1 MIPQKPEILKA
12 PLVADG
18 EKNILPET
26 TPQGSNQFSLLGGF
40 PAITSIPVNAGGLP
54 PKRLDFN
61 AAFNL
66 LSIHTFFL
74 QSGNK
79 YAWDALLDYSIGS
92 TVLGSDNSI
101 YFCIEPNGAT
111 PPNTV
116 QDPVSSNGYWIELI
130 KSNGTINIDLIADG
144 AISTQKLAN
153 NAVTSAKI
161 ADGAVINTK
170 IANSA
175 VNDAKISGVSATKV
189 SGLATV
195 AKTGSYND
203 LTNKPNI
210 PANAAPL
217 PTKKQNT
224 LGSFIYLTDNN
235 SNTLPAGGS
244 WAWWS
249 LFNINNMSALFNGG
263 ISAGGTLLTGTARA
277 IAWRI
282 Q

>member
-12 PLVADG
+12 PLVVDG

-92 TVLGSDNSI
+92 TVLGSDNSV
-101 YFCIEPNGAT
+101 YFCIKANGAT

-153 NAVTSAKI
+153 NAITSA
-161 ADGAVINTK
+161 K

-175 VNDAKISGVSATKV
+175 VTDAKIAGVSAAKV

-195 AKTGSYND
+195 AKTGRYND
-203 LTNKPNI
+203 LINKPNI

-217 PTKKQNT
+217 PTKTYGIGQIFFEYRYGDVT
-224 LGSFIYLTDNN
+224 IPS
-235 SNTLPAGGS
+235 GGS
-244 WAWWS
+244 WLTIHAGG
-249 LFNINNMSALFNGG
+249 NGNGDFYG
-263 ISAGGTLLTGTARA
+263 IDDYVIYAGGTLLKLKNGQSYKQ
-277 IAWRI
+277 ICAWRI

>member
-12 PLVADG
+12 PLVVDG

-92 TVLGSDNSI
+92 TVLGSDNSV
-101 YFCIEPNGAT
+101 YFCIQQNGAT

-130 KSNGTINIDLIADG
+130 KSNGTINIDLITDG

-153 NAVTSAKI
+153 NAITSA
-161 ADGAVINTK
+161 K

-175 VNDAKISGVSATKV
+175 VTDAKIAGVSAAKV

-195 AKTGSYND
+195 AKTGRYND
-203 LTNKPNI
+203 LINKPNI

-217 PTKKQNT
+217 PTKTYGIGQI
-224 LGSFIYLTDNN
+224 FFEYIYDDVTIP
-235 SNTLPAGGS
+235 SGGS
-244 WAWWS
+244 WLTIHAGG
-249 LFNINNMSALFNGG
+249 NGNGDFYG
-263 ISAGGTLLTGTARA
+263 IDDYTIYAGGTLLKLKNRQSYKQ
-277 IAWRI
+277 ICAWRI